1 MPSEFASTKMSTR
14 IVYVVFESSG
24 GMRHYAESLSST
36 MYAIADSRL
45 VGPGE
50 LEEFC
55 ALDERFITKLTMKYN
70 PLYYHRMADAIARQ
84 YRPQLVHIT
93 SSSIGLVPFISRLR
107 QQNIEVVYTIH
118 DPDPHERKK
127 RLWDVLVERYHYAL
141 QMPWILSNCSA
152 SHVHTKGHVTAI
164 RRKYGDRRAD
174 KLYVVQHGG
183 GATIAVLS
191 GTGKPKELLD
201 ESDLFTFLFFG
212 RIEPYKGLSIL
223 LSAFEKLVAINS
235 SCRLVIAGAGI
246 IREGIRLPPCQCVL
260 INRFIGDSEIRWILE
275 RTNVVVLPYVS
286 ATQSGVIPLAYEFSR
301 PVMCSDIGGLPEMV
315 VAGQT
320 GLLVPPGDVEALVKA
335 MRLLVEDREATRKMG
350 EKARAHMTEHFS
362 WKTVAKQ
369 HHAKYA
375 ALLAEKEPQRSEAW
389 VTQRHAD

>member
-1 MPSEFASTKMSTR
+1 
-14 IVYVVFESSG
+14 
-24 GMRHYAESLSST
+24 
-36 MYAIADSRL
+36 MYTIADSRL

-55 ALDERFITKLTMKYN
+55 ALDESFMTKLTMKYN
-70 PLYYHRMADAIARQ
+70 PLYYRRMADAIARQ
-84 YRPQLVHIT
+84 YGPQLVHIT
-93 SSSIGLVPFISRLR
+93 SSSIGLMPFIARLR

-152 SHVHTKGHVTAI
+152 SHVHTKGQVTAI
-164 RRKYGDRRAD
+164 RGKYGDRRAD

-191 GTGKPKELLD
+191 GTGMPKELQD

-223 LSAFEKLVAINS
+223 LSAFEKLVAIYP
-235 SCRLVIAGAGI
+235 SCRLVIAGAGV
-246 IREGIRLPPCQCVL
+246 IREDIRLPSGQCVL

-275 RTNVVVLPYVS
+275 RASVVVLPYVS

-301 PVMCSDIGGLPEMV
+301 TVICSDIGGLPEMV
-315 VAGQT
+315 VVGRT
-320 GLLVPPGDVEALVKA
+320 GLIVPPGDVDALVNA
-335 MRLLVEDREATRKMG
+335 MRSLAEDREATRKMG
-350 EKARAHMTEHFS
+350 ANARAHMTEHFS
-362 WKTVAKQ
+362 WQTVAQQ
-369 HHAKYA
+369 HRAKYE
-375 ALLAEKEPQRSEAW
+375 ALLAEKETQRSKAW
-389 VTQRHAD
+389 VTQHNAD

>member
-1 MPSEFASTKMSTR
+1 MPSESASTKMSRR

-36 MYAIADSRL
+36 MYTIADSRL

-55 ALDERFITKLTMKYN
+55 TLDESFMTKLTMKYN
-70 PLYYHRMADAIARQ
+70 PLYYRRMADAIARQ
-84 YRPQLVHIT
+84 YGPQLVHIT
-93 SSSIGLVPFISRLR
+93 SSSIGLMPFIARLR

-152 SHVHTKGHVTAI
+152 SHVHTKGQVTAI

-191 GTGKPKELLD
+191 GTGMPKELQD

-223 LSAFEKLVAINS
+223 LSAFEKLVAIYP
-235 SCRLVIAGAGI
+235 SCRLVIAGAGV
-246 IREGIRLPPCQCVL
+246 IREDIRLPSGQCVL

-275 RTNVVVLPYVS
+275 RASVVVLPYMS

-301 PVMCSDIGGLPEMV
+301 AVICSDIGGLPEMV
-315 VAGQT
+315 VVGRT
-320 GLLVPPGDVEALVKA
+320 GLIVPPGDVDALVNA
-335 MRLLVEDREATRKMG
+335 MRSLAEDREATRKMG
-350 EKARAHMTEHFS
+350 ANARAHMTEHFS
-362 WKTVAKQ
+362 WQTVAQQ
-369 HHAKYA
+369 HRAKYE
-375 ALLAEKEPQRSEAW
+375 ALLAEKETQRSKAW
-389 VTQRHAD
+389 VTQHNAD